1 MQSTLSTTQGVQRL
15 QRNADTQRLA
25 SRPLASRPANV
36 LAAAPVEGL
45 MSASRTSARL
55 AQTRAGVIAQAGKF
69 LPHLMMILELLMVET
84 IHALEH

>member
-25 SRPLASRPANV
+25 SRPLASRPASV

-45 MSASRTSARL
+45 MSASRTSALVQARS
-55 AQTRAGVIAQAGKF
+55 GVIAQAGKLVF
-69 LPHLMMILELLMVET
+69 ASFDDGSGT
-84 IHALEH
+84 FYGRNSTCS